1 MMSRIG
7 RGRCSAQN
15 QEMVKF
21 TPQTEDWPPLS
32 GAGGG
37 QGYQG
42 FRRYTAIISSP
53 EKCLLGSRRPHA
65 QIILQSTGCL
75 QSPQLFNWKNFS
87 TVSERYWLT
96 SCGAV
101 LAGALNQG
109 VPLGPFIP

>member
-1 MMSRIG
+1 MSRIG

-65 QIILQSTGCL
+65 QIILQSTDVYSLHSSSIGRIFL
-75 QSPQLFNWKNFS
+75 QSLS
-87 TVSERYWLT
+87 
-96 SCGAV
+96 GI
-101 LAGALNQG
+101 G
-109 VPLGPFIP
+109 